1 MLGIKVFH
9 RNSEGMKCS
18 ICIYRGFGLSA
29 YAGYIK
35 HLGLMQLNPYALLN

>member
-9 RNSEGMKCS
+9 RSSEGTKCS
-18 ICIYRGFGLSA
+18 ICIYRGFGLST

-35 HLGLMQLNPYALLN
+35 HLGLMQLNPYVF